1 MTMLVGWPAALAAT
15 LRKAL
20 PWALTFTAASEKCAL
35 GPYRQVGKL
44 VLLAE
49 EWGESATACS

>member
-35 GPYRQVGKL
+35 GQYRQVGKL

-49 EWGESATACS
+49 E